1 MRKDVTYVL
10 IGIGSAAF
18 AYCLYQVDK
27 FSTARKNLEK
37 AEAKME
43 KAEERLN
50 QFAIKLGKS
59 MDDILDSTNV
69 EEDEEVVKKAVDE
82 AAKREADKQ
91 VQSHMNSAA
100 RNAVALYNTDISTK
114 VRKAVDDASY
124 NLKRDVRDEINRQV
138 KLIDIDSIRREIVS
152 KAKDEAYDKF
162 REKLD
167 EFLDDA
173 EDKFTD
179 KLDDKLDDLD
189 EKFDDKIGDIL
200 DDLEEKDL
208 RRLALDLMSMRRRNK

>member
-1 MRKDVTYVL
+1 MKKDMTYVL
-10 IGIGSAAF
+10 IGLGSAAF

-27 FSTARKNLEK
+27 FTTARK
-37 AEAKME
+37 KME
-43 KAEERLN
+43 KAEERVN
-50 QFAIKLGKS
+50 KFASKLEKS
-59 MDDILDSTNV
+59 MDDIIGSTNV
-69 EEDEEVVKKAVDE
+69 EVSDAIVKKAVDE
-82 AAKREADKQ
+82 AVKREASRQ
-91 VQSHMNSAA
+91 VEGCMNSAA
-100 RNAVALYNTDISTK
+100 RNAVAIYNTDISTK

-138 KLIDIDSIRREIVS
+138 KSIDIDSIRREIVS
-152 KAKDEAYDKF
+152 KAKDEAYDAF

>member
-18 AYCLYQVDK
+18 AYCLYQIDK
-27 FSTARKNLEK
+27 FSAARKNLEK

-43 KAEERLN
+43 KAEERIN

-69 EEDEEVVKKAVDE
+69 EVSEEVVKKAVDE